1 MSTNML
7 AIDLINVDIPLLKPT
22 DTVGQALVWMQ
33 DNRLEQLILADEH
46 SYLGI
51 IDENTLLNYD
61 DECTLEH
68 VPSLFPQVQIQS
80 HQHIYEIANVLSLHE
95 EAKIIGVVE
104 NDQLIGCITA
114 ESTFRHFAL
123 LLGAQEQGAI
133 LEIAIKER
141 DYSLSEITRLIE
153 SNQVKVLSAYL
164 SGSMYTLEKPLT
176 LFVKLNQTD
185 IGATVATL
193 ERFGY
198 MVQSAYAN
206 EPVESV
212 DQQRFD
218 LLMKYL
224 NM

>member
-1 MSTNML
+1 ML

-22 DTVGQALVWMQ
+22 DTVGQALIWMQ
-33 DNRLEQLILADEH
+33 DNRLEQLIMSDGNA
-46 SYLGI
+46 YLGI
-51 IDENTLLNYD
+51 VDEDTLLNYD
-61 DECTLEH
+61 DDYLLEH
-68 VPSLFPQVQIQS
+68 VPILFPQVQVQS
-80 HQHIYEIANVLSLHE
+80 HQHIYEIANVLSFHD
-95 EAKIIGVVE
+95 GVKMVGVTE
-104 NDQLIGCITA
+104 DSKLIGCITA
-114 ESTFRHFAL
+114 ESIFRHFAH
-123 LLGAQEQGAI
+123 LLGAQEPGAI
-133 LEIAIKER
+133 LEISIKGR
-141 DYSLSEITRLIE
+141 DYSLSEVARLIE
-153 SNQVKVLSAYL
+153 SNQIKVLSSYL
-164 SGSMYTLEKPLT
+164 SGSMYETEKPLT
-176 LFVKLNQTD
+176 LFIKLNQTD